1 MTLAFTALP
10 VIPKL
15 RIITKGV
22 VDVDTQSYAPVI
34 FD

>member
-15 RIITKGV
+15 RILTKGV
-22 VDVDTQSYAPVI
+22 VDVGTQSYVPVL